1 MAPLQLDVD
10 LVAVVDFGDDLL
22 FVVAVDL
29 VAVCEG
35 PGSLNKE
42 STCAVG
48 LVVFEKSFIGGFV
61 G

>member
-29 VAVCEG
+29 VAVGEG